1 MTLKKNG
8 FAHISTLLTS
18 SEIYKIEKSLIN
30 LITNL
35 SKKENKNFHIKS
47 KKIINFQSKKFKKES
62 LKLLE
67 EIELK
72 DNKFFYEISK
82 ECGRLIIFSEIDTK
96 IKKILI
102 SFFNKKDYLI
112 AKKFPIMLFNK
123 KNLERLKYEWHQ
135 ELSFNDLS
143 KFGLH
148 LWFPLFRSVKK
159 DGDGGMLFALKS
171 HRAVYDYK
179 KIKKTGSWTQK
190 IPNVNV
196 EKKFKIKSVGAK
208 LGEAILFVDK
218 LLHKSDIQKN
228 MIPRTSI
235 VIRYLGEK

>member
-1 MTLKKNG
+1 
-8 FAHISTLLTS
+8 
-18 SEIYKIEKSLIN
+18 
-30 LITNL
+30 
-35 SKKENKNFHIKS
+35 
-47 KKIINFQSKKFKKES
+47 
-62 LKLLE
+62 
-67 EIELK
+67 
-72 DNKFFYEISK
+72 
-82 ECGRLIIFSEIDTK
+82 
-96 IKKILI
+96 
-102 SFFNKKDYLI
+102 
-112 AKKFPIMLFNK
+112 
-123 KNLERLKYEWHQ
+123 
-135 ELSFNDLS
+135 
-143 KFGLH
+143 
-148 LWFPLFRSVKK
+148 
-159 DGDGGMLFALKS
+159 MLFALKS